1 MEQIAITKLKP
12 HPMNSQFFDDMTGD
26 SWAEFLESIKTSGVI
41 EPIIATTNYVVVSGH
56 QRLRACKELGIKEV
70 PVVLRFYAD
79 DDAILKDLIETNIRQ
94 RGMIGGSQVKLGR
107 RIKELERI
115 YGVRQGSSNEKG
127 APSGSIG
134 TSREYTQSDLANQ
147 LGIDLNTLKRAKQLT
162 DLPQEIQDMVESGKI
177 TPSTASRVIAR
188 LSPDE
193 QLQLIE
199 ELPAKEKFTQKEIVD
214 LTDKLKA
221 ANDKIGFYESDIQ
234 RLSEANN
241 DLRKEL
247 ETARTKQ
254 PQPKTIDYDYQC
266 LLFLGEIDSF
276 LKEIGGYAYLGNRM
290 KQVSELN
297 KKQYIKAIQTVQA
310 WAVNLLNSLE
320 DENE

>member
-26 SWAEFLESIKTSGVI
+26 SWTEFLESIKTSGVI
-41 EPIIATTNYVVVSGH
+41 EPIIATTNYIVVSGH

-115 YGVRQGSSNEKG
+115 YGVRQGKVGETRGSN
-127 APSGSIG
+127 G
-134 TSREYTQSDLANQ
+134 TLGKSEMTQSDLANQ
-147 LGIDLNTLKRAKQLT
+147 LGVDLNTLKRAKQLT

-199 ELPAKEKFTQKEIVD
+199 ELPAKEKFTQKEIERLTSKLAEANRLLGVYENDIQNLNLQNTELRSTINATPQKSPGVD
-214 LTDKLKA
+214 LS
-221 ANDKIGFYESDIQ
+221 NDCIFICAK
-234 RLSEANN
+234 
-241 DLRKEL
+241 
-247 ETARTKQ
+247 
-254 PQPKTIDYDYQC
+254 
-266 LLFLGEIDSF
+266 IDSF
-276 LKEIGGYAYLGNRM
+276 LKDLGGYAYITNHLSDLSDVEW
-290 KQVSELN
+290 KQFIMS
-297 KKQYIKAIQTVQA
+297 IQSINA
-310 WAVNLLNSLE
+310 WASNILNVALE
-320 DENE
+320 KENANEQ

>member
-26 SWAEFLESIKTSGVI
+26 SWTEFLESIKTSGVI
-41 EPIIATTNYVVVSGH
+41 EPIIATTNYIVVSGH

-115 YGVRQGSSNEKG
+115 YGIRQGYIGETRGSN
-127 APSGSIG
+127 G
-134 TSREYTQSDLANQ
+134 TLGKSTMTQSDLAEQ
-147 LGIDLNTLKRAKQLT
+147 LGIDLNTLKRAKQLAT
-162 DLPQEIQDMVESGKI
+162 LPQEIQDMVESGKI

-199 ELPAKEKFTQKEIVD
+199 ELPAKDKFTQKEIVD

-221 ANDKIGFYESDIQ
+221 ANDRISYYENDLH
-234 RLSEANN
+234 RLNN
-241 DLRKEL
+241 DNADLRKRL
-247 ETARTKQ
+247 DAARIEQ
-254 PQPKTIDYDYQC
+254 PKPKTIDYDYQC

-276 LKEIGGYAYLGNRM
+276 LKDIGGYAYLGNRM

-297 KKQYIKAIQTVQA
+297 RKQYIKSIQTVQA

>member
-26 SWAEFLESIKTSGVI
+26 SWTEFLESIKTSGVI
-41 EPIIATTNYVVVSGH
+41 EPIIATTNYIVVSGH

-94 RGMIGGSQVKLGR
+94 RGMIGGSTVKLGR

-115 YGVRQGSSNEKG
+115 YGITHGGDRSKSSN
-127 APSGSIG
+127 G
-134 TSREYTQSDLANQ
+134 TLEITQPDLAKQ
-147 LGIDLNTLKRAKQLT
+147 LGIDLNTLKRAKQLAS
-162 DLPQEIQDMVESGKI
+162 LPQEIQDMVESGKI

-199 ELPAKEKFTQKEIVD
+199 ELPAKEKFTQKEIEKLASELAESKRLLKMYEKNLDDINSQNAELRNRVQATPQQSLGVDLSNDCTLICARIDSFIKDLGGYVYLTNHLAD
-214 LTDKLKA
+214 LTDV
-221 ANDKIGFYESDIQ
+221 Q
-234 RLSEANN
+234 W
-241 DLRKEL
+241 
-247 ETARTKQ
+247 KQ
-254 PQPKTIDYDYQC
+254 FIM
-266 LLFLGEIDSF
+266 S
-276 LKEIGGYAYLGNRM
+276 
-290 KQVSELN
+290 
-297 KKQYIKAIQTVQA
+297 VQSVNA
-310 WAVNLLNSLE
+310 WASNILNFAFGK
-320 DENE
+320 ENTNEQ